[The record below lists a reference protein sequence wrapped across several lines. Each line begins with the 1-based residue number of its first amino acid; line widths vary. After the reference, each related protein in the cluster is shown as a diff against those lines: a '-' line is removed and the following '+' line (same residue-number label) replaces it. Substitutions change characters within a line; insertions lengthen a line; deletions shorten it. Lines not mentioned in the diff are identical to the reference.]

1 MRLKNWLF
9 FDQFI
14 ASKKT
19 SFNMKYS
26 VLSVL
31 ILIFCFSCK
40 NLDVP
45 SSSTAAGDK
54 ITVQST
60 LLVKDNNEL
69 KKAIEDAEPGD
80 KIVMA
85 NGIWKDVE
93 IKITNSGTKD
103 NPIILSAETAGEVLI
118 QGQSNLKL
126 GGDYITVKGLH
137 FVNGFS
143 PSKSVITFGV
153 KETVAN
159 HCTVSNCVIKDYN
172 QQQRNN
178 QDLWVLIMG
187 RHNQLDHCYLT
198 GKSNKGPTVRVD
210 LKGNQSINNYHKIIN
225 NHFGPRP
232 PKGGPSAETIQI
244 GDSYTSMCPSYTLV
258 ANNLFDEC
266 NGEVEVIS
274 SKTNFNVFK
283 NNVFYKSEGSLVT
296 RHGNYVTVD
305 GNYFIGD
312 GVNENYGGIRIINTG
327 HWVVNNYF
335 YGLKGQR
342 FRSPLA
348 VMNGIP
354 KSPLNRYNQ
363 VTDVVVAYN
372 TYVNCSSPW
381 QFGVGTNIAQ
391 ADVLPKSE
399 IRSARAIRTTVA
411 NNIIYNEKGIERIVV
426 ENDKADG
433 VTFKNNIINN
443 QGVPFNNFEEGIVEA
458 SLELRPLSDNIFIPV
473 GIPDDFEAFEGFDFD
488 TIETDLLGISRKDD
502 KSIGA
507 VTGKNVSN
515 PNILDKSKYGA
526 SWYSNIVEAKD
537 PTTHSVT
544 KAEELQNK
552 INEANTGDIIALSEG
567 TFTLNESIVINKTL
581 TIQSEGKAQLV
592 YAGAANTPL
601 FSLQPYGKLT
611 VNNIILKGNTSN
623 YAFASLKENMSNH
636 FGLTVSNSEI
646 SDFNYVLKAYKE
658 SFAERV
664 TFENTSISNCENGIE
679 LSEETNDKGDYNTE
693 YLTISNCNFDNV
705 KKNVVD
711 YYRGGYDES
720 TIGGNLLVTNS
731 TFTNCGA
738 KEKNKRLLN
747 HNGIVNVTITK
758 NTFKNN
764 AVQFVSILWG
774 AKNNIESENVL
785 SNSGQLKTEE
795 NLVMKLMY

>member
-1 MRLKNWLF
+1 MKNSLTVIAVLF
-9 FDQFI
+9 LLL
-14 ASKKT
+14 ACSEK
-19 SFNMKYS
+19 
-26 VLSVL
+26 
-31 ILIFCFSCK
+31 
-40 NLDVP
+40 
-45 SSSTAAGDK
+45 SSLNANNIMVNNPDELTRAIDSAKAGD
-54 ITVQST
+54 
-60 LLVKDNNEL
+60 N
-69 KKAIEDAEPGD
+69 
-80 KIVMA
+80 IVLA
-85 NGIWKDVE
+85 NGVWKDVQ
-93 IKITNSGTKD
+93 IKFRGKGTKD
-103 NPIILSAETAGEVLI
+103 KPITIQAETPGKVTIEGE
-118 QGQSNLKL
+118 SYLKF
-126 GGDYITVKGLH
+126 GGEYLVVEGLH
-137 FVNGFS
+137 FKNGFS
-143 PSKSVITFGV
+143 PSNAIIDFKISQKDAPDIISNNCKVT
-153 KETVAN
+153 
-159 HCTVSNCVIKDYN
+159 NCVIEDFNKPKRDN
-172 QQQRNN
+172 S
-178 QDLWVLIMG
+178 DLWVQFWG
-187 RHNQLDHCYLT
+187 RHNELSNSYIA
-198 GKSNKGPTVRVD
+198 GKTNRGPTVRVSIA
-210 LKGNQSINNYHKIIN
+210 GIESINNYHQIVN

-232 PKGGPSAETIQI
+232 VKGGPSGETIQL
-244 GDSYTSMCPSYTLV
+244 GDSYTSMSPSHTMV
-258 ANNLFDEC
+258 ANNLFEEC

-312 GVNENYGGIRIINTG
+312 GENENFGGIRIINTG

-335 YGLKGQR
+335 YGLKGKS

-372 TYVNCSSPW
+372 TYVNCASPW
-381 QFGVGTNIAQ
+381 QFGVGQNLAQ
-391 ADVLPKSE
+391 SDVLPKSE

-411 NNIIYNEKGIERIVV
+411 NNIVYNEKGLEAIVV

-443 QGVPFNNFEEGIVEA
+443 QGVAFKDFNGGITEA
-458 SLELRPLSDNIFIPV
+458 ALDLKKLTENIFIPT
-473 GIPDDFEAFEGFDFD
+473 GIPNDFEAFDGFDFN
-488 TIETDLLGISRKDD
+488 TIETDLLGVSRKDD

-507 VTGKNVSN
+507 ITGKNVSN
-515 PNILDKSKYGA
+515 PNILDKSKYGT
-526 SWYSNIVEAKD
+526 SWYSNVVETKD
-537 PTTHSVT
+537 AITHTVT
-544 KAEELQNK
+544 KAEDLQATVNA
-552 INEANTGDIIALSEG
+552 ANTGDIIALSEG
-567 TFTLNESIVINKTL
+567 TYTLNESIAIHKSI
-581 TIQSEGKAQLV
+581 TIQSEGKAELV
-592 YAGAANTPL
+592 YAGAVNTPL

-611 VNNIILKGNTSN
+611 VNNIILKGNNAN

-636 FGLTVSNSEI
+636 FGLTVSGSEI

-658 SFAERV
+658 SFAERI

-693 YLTISNCNFDNV
+693 YLTINNCNFNKVKQNV
-705 KKNVVD
+705 ID

-720 TIGGNLLVTNS
+720 TIGGNLLVSNS

-747 HNGIVNVTITK
+747 HNGIVNVNITK
-758 NTFKNN
+758 NTFENN

-774 AKNNIESENVL
+774 AKNNVESENNL
-785 SNSGQLKTEE
+785 TNSGILKTEE